1 MKCTVKCCIEVE
13 WITVAWNSYNPEQNP
28 QFLNVINILSENS
41 FRIRIVQLADRFR
54 ASRKLKHITEGTV
67 QMSLEHWQIWG
78 INNLSRNTVAESDHS
93 QGKEI
98 AGSIS
103 VQCLKPD

>member
-54 ASRKLKHITEGTV
+54 ASRKLKHITEGIV
-67 QMSLEHWQIWG
+67 QMHLERWQAQG
-78 INNLSRNTVAESDHS
+78 INHFSGKPVPVFDHFPN
-93 QGKEI
+93 K
-98 AGSIS
+98 
-103 VQCLKPD
+103 